1 MVVVERP
8 CPRLVIAG
16 AASGVGKT
24 SLALGLAR
32 HFTRQGVRVQT
43 FKVGP
48 DFLDPTY
55 LRLASG
61 QTCYNLDAWMT
72 SERYVQELF
81 ARTTAD
87 ADLAIVEG
95 VMGLFDGAR
104 PDSLEGSTAQIAAT
118 LGAPVVLVVNAHGM
132 ARSLA
137 ALVHGYSTFEP
148 SVHVAGVIAN
158 QGGSERHRGWLTES
172 LSARSLAPLVGMVPR
187 GSLPTLPSRHLGLV
201 TADHAGIDLALLD
214 RLADGCGE
222 HVDAGRLLELA
233 SVPLSLRERAR
244 VRGRETEPNASPSLS
259 RSTLTPCPSPVK
271 RERGENPASLS
282 SIRLGIACD
291 EAFHFYYPDNLE
303 FLERHGMTL
312 VPFSPLSDSRLPADL
327 DALYFGGGYPEVHAE
342 RLAANAAMLADVRQF
357 AESGGAIY
365 GECGGLM
372 YLGRSLTAQD
382 NVRYPL
388 AGVLPIETAMRAS
401 VRSLAYTEAA
411 LAVDSLWGRAG
422 SVYRGHEF
430 HYSEIT
436 SGEPGDGWR
445 PAYAVRR
452 RGSASTLEGLA
463 RGRILAGYVHLHWAS
478 RPEFIPGLR
487 AWLGKSS

>member
-1 MVVVERP
+1 
-8 CPRLVIAG
+8 VIAG

-32 HFTRQGVRVQT
+32 HFTRQGLRVQT

-48 DFLDPTY
+48 DFLDPTW

-61 QTCYNLDAWMT
+61 RTCYNLDAWMT
-72 SERYVQELF
+72 SERYVRELF

-104 PDSLEGSTAQIAAT
+104 PDALEGSTAQIAAA
-118 LGAPVVLVVNAHGM
+118 LESPVVLVVNAHGM

-137 ALVHGYSTFEP
+137 ALVYGYSTFDP

-158 QGGSERHRGWLTES
+158 QGGSERHRAWLSES
-172 LSARSLAPLVGMVPR
+172 LAARSLAPLMGMVPR

-214 RLADGCGE
+214 RLAQGCGE
-222 HVDAGRLLELA
+222 HVDTAALLGVA
-233 SVPLSLRERAR
+233 TR
-244 VRGRETEPNASPSLS
+244 VRGVETEADTSPSRS
-259 RSTLTPCPSPVK
+259 RSALTPCPSPVE
-271 RERGENPASLS
+271 RARGETAGDLAD
-282 SIRLGIACD
+282 IRVGFACD

-303 FLERHGMTL
+303 FLEHHGLTL
-312 VPFSPLSDSRLPADL
+312 VPFSPLSDSRLPGDL

-342 RLAANAAMLADVRQF
+342 RLAANGAMLADVRQF

-365 GECGGLM
+365 AECGGLM
-372 YLGRSLTAQD
+372 YLGRSLTTQD
-382 NVRYPL
+382 DTRYPL

-401 VRSLAYTEAA
+401 VRSLAYTEAT
-411 LAVDSLWGRAG
+411 LEVDSLWGRAG
-422 SVYRGHEF
+422 TVYRGHEF
-430 HYSEIT
+430 HYSEIA
-436 SGEPGDGWR
+436 SGDSGDGWQ

-452 RGSASTLEGLA
+452 RGSEPTLEGLA

-478 RPEFIPGLR
+478 RPEFIAGLR